1 MKNKMIKLL
10 AKLFINNPEDYT
22 NPEVREKYGVLCG
35 GFGIFLNLIM
45 FSLKFVFGTISGSI
59 AMVADAFN
67 NLSDAGSSIVSI
79 FGFKLAGRKPDPEHP
94 FGFGR
99 IEYVSGLII
108 TFLIFLM
115 GFELM
120 SSSIEAVKNPSPV
133 EGGLIPF
140 IVMGAAILI
149 KFYMFVYN
157 NGVAKKISSVSM
169 AATAKDSLSDMIS
182 TAVVIISAIVA
193 PYTSLPVDGIAG
205 IVVAL
210 FIFFAGWESAKETV
224 SPLLGQ
230 PPEKELVDEIRAIVL
245 SHEPIL
251 DIHDLVVHD
260 YGPGR
265 LMISLHAEVPGDRNV
280 YDLHDVMDVTEVD
293 LKKKLN
299 CHATIHMDPVDTQ
312 NPRLAELKQALSEI
326 VPSVAEGL
334 SFHDVRMVPG
344 VTHTN
349 LIFDVVRPHDCSL
362 TKVKIAEEIRGQIT
376 VHFSDILCVINIDD
390 SYI

>member
-1 MKNKMIKLL
+1 MIKLL
-10 AKLFINNPEDYT
+10 AKLFIKNPEDYT

-35 GFGIFLNLIM
+35 GFGIFLNLVM
-45 FSLKFVFGTISGSI
+45 FALKFIFGTISGSI

-79 FGFKLAGRKPDPEHP
+79 FGFKLAGKKPDPEHP

-99 IEYVSGLII
+99 IEYISGLII

-115 GFELM
+115 GFELLT
-120 SSSIEAVKNPSPV
+120 SSVDAIRNPEPQ
-133 EGGLIPF
+133 EGGLIPL

-182 TAVVIISAIVA
+182 TAVVIISTLVA

-205 IVVAL
+205 VVVAL
-210 FIFFAGWESAKETV
+210 FIFLAGWESAKETV

-230 PPEKELVDEIRAIVL
+230 PPEKELVDSIKEIVL
-245 SHEPIL
+245 SHEPIV

-280 YDLHDVMDVTEVD
+280 FDLHEVMDNTEVD

-299 CHATIHMDPVDTQ
+299 CHATIHMDPIDMQ
-312 NPRLAELKQALSEI
+312 NPRLAECKAALAEI
-326 VPSVAEGL
+326 MPAVSDNL
-334 SFHDVRMVPG
+334 TFHDVRMVPG
-344 VTHTN
+344 KTHTN
-349 LIFDVVRPHDCSL
+349 LIFDVVRPHDCKL
-362 TKVKIAEEIRGQIT
+362 TKVQLAEEIRGQIK
-376 VHFSDILCVINIDD
+376 VRFSDILCVITIDD
-390 SYI
+390 SFI

>member
-1 MKNKMIKLL
+1 MIKLL
-10 AKLFINNPEDYT
+10 AELFIKNPEDYT
-22 NPEVREKYGVLCG
+22 NPEVREQYGVLCG
-35 GFGIFLNLIM
+35 GFGIFLNLVM
-45 FSLKFVFGTISGSI
+45 FALKFIFGTISGSI

-99 IEYVSGLII
+99 IEYISGLII

-120 SSSIEAVKNPSPV
+120 SSSIEAVKNPEPA
-133 EGGLIPF
+133 EGGLIPL
-140 IVMGAAILI
+140 IVMGVAILM

-182 TAVVIISAIVA
+182 TAVVIVSALVA
-193 PYTSLPVDGIAG
+193 PFTSLPVDGIAG

-210 FIFFAGWESAKETV
+210 FIFLAGWESAKETV

-230 PPEKELVDEIRAIVL
+230 PPEKELVDKIKEIVL
-245 SHEPIL
+245 SHEPIM

-265 LMISLHAEVPGDRNV
+265 LMISVHAEVPGDRNV
-280 YDLHDVMDVTEVD
+280 FDLHEVMDDAEVD

-299 CHATIHMDPVDTQ
+299 CHATIHMDPIDVQ
-312 NPRLAELKQALSEI
+312 NPRLAECKAALDEI
-326 VPSVAEGL
+326 VPEVAEGL

-344 VTHTN
+344 NTHTN
-349 LIFDVVRPHDCSL
+349 LIFDVVRPYDCRLSKTQL
-362 TKVKIAEEIRGQIT
+362 AEQIRGKIK
-376 VHFSDILCVINIDD
+376 VRFSDIMCVINIDD
-390 SYI
+390 SFI

>member
-1 MKNKMIKLL
+1 MIKLL
-10 AKLFINNPEDYT
+10 AKLFIKNPEDYT

-35 GFGIFLNLIM
+35 GFGIFLNIIM
-45 FSLKFVFGTISGSI
+45 FALKFIFGTISGSI

-99 IEYVSGLII
+99 IEYISGLVI

-120 SSSIEAVKNPSPV
+120 TSSIDAIRNPQPA
-133 EGGLIPF
+133 EGGLIPL

-182 TAVVIISAIVA
+182 TAVVIVSTLVA
-193 PYTSLPVDGIAG
+193 PFTSLPVDGIAG
-205 IVVAL
+205 VVVAL
-210 FIFFAGWESAKETV
+210 FIFLAGWESAKETV

-230 PPEKELVDEIRAIVL
+230 PPEKELVDNIKKIVL
-245 SHEPIL
+245 SHEPIM

-265 LMISLHAEVPGDRNV
+265 LMISVHAEVPGDRNV
-280 YDLHDVMDVTEVD
+280 FDLHEVMDNAEVD

-299 CHATIHMDPVDTQ
+299 CHATIHMDPIDTQ
-312 NPRLAELKQALSEI
+312 NPRLAECKTVLTEI
-326 VPSVAEGL
+326 MPSISEGL
-334 SFHDVRMVPG
+334 TFHDVRMVPG
-344 VTHTN
+344 KTHTN
-349 LIFDVVRPHDCSL
+349 LIFDVVRPHDCPL
-362 TKVKIAEEIRGQIT
+362 TKAQLAETIRHKIKE
-376 VHFSDILCVINIDD
+376 HFSDILCVITIDD
-390 SYI
+390 PFV

>member
-1 MKNKMIKLL
+1 MIKLL
-10 AKLFINNPEDYT
+10 AKLFIKKPEDYT

-35 GFGIFLNLIM
+35 GFGIFLNLVM
-45 FSLKFVFGTISGSI
+45 FALKFIFGTISGSI

-79 FGFKLAGRKPDPEHP
+79 FGFKLAGKKPDPEHP

-99 IEYVSGLII
+99 IEYISGLII

-120 SSSIEAVKNPSPV
+120 SSSIEAVRHPEPAES
-133 EGGLIPF
+133 GLIPL

-157 NGVAKKISSVSM
+157 NSVAKKISSVSM

-182 TAVVIISAIVA
+182 TAVVIVSTLVA
-193 PYTSLPVDGIAG
+193 PFTSLPVDGIAG
-205 IVVAL
+205 IIVAV
-210 FIFFAGWESAKETV
+210 FIFLAGWESAKETV

-230 PPEKELVDEIRAIVL
+230 PPEKELVDKIREIVL
-245 SHEPIL
+245 SHEPIM

-265 LMISLHAEVPGDRNV
+265 LMISVHAEVPGDRNV
-280 YDLHDVMDVTEVD
+280 FDLHEVMDDAEVD

-299 CHATIHMDPVDTQ
+299 CHATIHMDPIDTQ
-312 NPRLAELKQALSEI
+312 NPRLAECKTALSEI
-326 VPSVAEGL
+326 MPSVAPDL

-344 VTHTN
+344 KTHTN
-349 LIFDVVRPHDCSL
+349 LIFDVVRPLDCTLAKAQISEAVRREI
-362 TKVKIAEEIRGQIT
+362 KVRFPD
-376 VHFSDILCVINIDD
+376 VMCVITIDD
-390 SYI
+390 SFI